1 MTQSIDR
8 QICFRLADAVPAA
21 SAPEPLHLADAHAEA
36 LSELLQAFACGE
48 ESAVLAFAHFVA
60 SPLDDAAHHALEHI
74 ANEEHMH
81 ERLLRR
87 LRCALPAPRPDKQL
101 HHALIRFFH
110 GMAQADLGSHLAAV
124 AAVDSAV
131 CQVLAALLA
140 PGRVLWQE
148 PTVAAILH
156 RIHRD
161 EAGHVR
167 LSRRLAA
174 ELVRADAI
182 GAVAENVRSALVAIL
197 GRRGAAFESLGV
209 DAARLF
215 ADLGRVPHGLFR

>member
-1 MTQSIDR
+1 MAQSIDR
-8 QICFRLADAVPAA
+8 QMCFRLAGAVPTA
-21 SAPEPLHLADAHAEA
+21 SAPGPLHLADAHAEA

-60 SPLDDAAHHALEHI
+60 SPLEDAARHAL
-74 ANEEHMH
+74 ARVAGEELVH
-81 ERLLRR
+81 ERLLRG
-87 LRCALPAPRPDKQL
+87 LRCALPAPEPDKQL
-101 HHALIRFFH
+101 RHDLIRFYH
-110 GMAQADLGSHLAAV
+110 RTAQADLGSHLAAI

-131 CQVLAALLA
+131 CQILAALLA
-140 PGRVLWQE
+140 PGRVLRQE

-174 ELVRADAI
+174 ELGRGDAI
-182 GAVAENVRSALVAIL
+182 VDIAESVRLALVAIL
-197 GRRGAAFESLGV
+197 ARRGAAFESLGV

-215 ADLGRVPHGLFR
+215 ADLGRVPDGLFR